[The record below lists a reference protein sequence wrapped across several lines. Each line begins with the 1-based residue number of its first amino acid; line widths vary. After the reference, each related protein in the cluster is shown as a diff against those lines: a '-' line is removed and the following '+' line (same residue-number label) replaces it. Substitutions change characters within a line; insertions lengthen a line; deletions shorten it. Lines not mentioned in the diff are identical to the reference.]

1 MKKLIFLSIFLG
13 IFCSC
18 SKVCIYEQNFCSM
31 EKRGNV
37 VCLTSPTSTLEVL
50 LENPVYTD
58 ESPVSSDTLW
68 IEAVQKTFPDDVKT
82 RLKSVGDIY
91 TRGVNRNFAVVG
103 KAFDMAVYL
112 PYRSRNG
119 EIQRMETSFSF
130 TREVPVLNNCYIY
143 YPSVHVRAEFCELKQ
158 DLSGREP
165 YSELV
170 YAFDVIVEEEGVEV
184 GSFSF
189 KRSFWVENN
198 PITFNATIE
207 GWDCDETDMP
217 A

>member
-1 MKKLIFLSIFLG
+1 
-13 IFCSC
+13 
-18 SKVCIYEQNFCSM
+18 M

-50 LENPVYTD
+50 LKNPVYTD

-82 RLKSVGDIY
+82 RLKSVSDIY

-103 KAFDMAVYL
+103 KAFDMAVYV
-112 PYRSRNG
+112 PYKSGGG
-119 EIQRMETSFSF
+119 EIKRMETLFSF
-130 TREVPVLNNCYIY
+130 TREVPVLNGWCTY
-143 YPSVHVRAEFCELKQ
+143 YPSVHVKAEFCEFKQ
-158 DLSGREP
+158 DSLCRLP

-170 YAFDVIVEEEGVEV
+170 YTFDVIVEEDGVEV

-198 PITFNATIE
+198 PITFNVTIE
-207 GWDCDETDMP
+207 DWNLSEVDTP
-217 A
+217 V